1 MNKIILFLNGEKP
14 KNIPALVGYELIVC
28 ADGAYDYLKSI
39 NIEPDLIIGDFDS
52 IENLPNDIDHIHTPD
67 QNLTDF
73 EKAINIIIDKGYMNI
88 DVYAANGL
96 EQDHFLGNMTTAL
109 KYKKFISITFY
120 DDNQKYY
127 FANNKTH
134 LNHVK
139 NKTISLFPFPETKN
153 VMTSGLKYPLKG
165 NTLSMLENKVGTRN
179 YAVHESVKITFSAGN
194 LLLFIER

>member
-14 KNIPALVGYELIVC
+14 KNIPALVDYNLIVC
-28 ADGAYDYLKSI
+28 TDGAYDYLTSI
-39 NIEPDLIIGDFDS
+39 NVVPDLIIGDFDS
-52 IENLPNDIDHIHTPD
+52 IEKLPTDINYIHTPD

-73 EKAINIIIDKGYMNI
+73 EKAINIIIEKGYINV

-109 KYKKFISITFY
+109 KYKKFISIIFY

-127 FANNKTH
+127 FADKKTD
-134 LNHVK
+134 LYQVK

-153 VMTSGLKYPLKG
+153 VMTTGLKYPLKG
-165 NTLSMLENKVGTRN
+165 NSLSMLENKVGTRN
-179 YAVHESVKITFSAGN
+179 YANDDVVIITFSSGN